1 MIIGIFIRNFKIY
14 GHTTFI
20 PLSNGDEFTALIGD
34 NGVGKSTVLQALDCF
49 FNNKKLT
56 QNVFMKYEDG
66 QNSFIQPVFLIPK
79 ASVPDNLKKEAEE
92 ISDYLWKFRSLNNI
106 TNEKRAYIR
115 HFQSLLSTVP
125 EHISKKEFYLLTVG
139 IDISNSPGEVIIPAD
154 INVSVNE
161 WLAYFQ
167 NLYRYI
173 FIPTAP
179 DPDLIFGFAANDNN
193 PHLKKSAGQFCTDHF
208 GTESCDLL
216 NASEKL
222 ELIVHMVSVLLQ
234 SMPDKLWLIG
244 FDEPE
249 ATLQTAVCYDLYEK
263 IYHLKD
269 DKAQIVLTSH
279 WYGFIPVLTS
289 GMVVNIDFAEKR
301 HKFLRFDIS
310 RFREDIKI
318 RKRIYM
324 EKYNE
329 ELPVDVSLKSL
340 NDFIQS
346 LLGSI
351 INKPYYNW
359 LICEGSSEM
368 IYFNYYFEEE
378 IKNNQLRIVP
388 VGGVREVKKIYTYL
402 TVPFMDLKEYILGNI
417 ILLTDTDTQLL
428 EFDTH
433 AIEHLYCFRLVNN
446 KGKTQ
451 LVHIKSN
458 PKSPATEIEDVL
470 NGRVFNKALSY
481 FKKYFPDQLDFV
493 SDEEKP
499 EVPSY
504 YAMDL
509 SPSQYQKMIGFFDA
523 NHHNK
528 VRFANKYIEICKEG
542 DYIIP
547 EWILRIKDIVRNNE
561 QPINYN
567 P

>member
-1 MIIGIFIRNFKIY
+1 
-14 GHTTFI
+14 
-20 PLSNGDEFTALIGD
+20 
-34 NGVGKSTVLQALDCF
+34 
-49 FNNKKLT
+49 
-56 QNVFMKYEDG
+56 MKYEDC

-208 GTESCDLL
+208 ETESCDLL

-279 WYGFIPVLTS
+279 WYGFMPVLTS

-388 VGGVREVKKIYTYL
+388 VGGVREVKKIYTYFP
-402 TVPFMDLKEYILGNI
+402 VPFMYLKEYILGNI
-417 ILLTDTDTQLL
+417 ILLTDTDTPLL